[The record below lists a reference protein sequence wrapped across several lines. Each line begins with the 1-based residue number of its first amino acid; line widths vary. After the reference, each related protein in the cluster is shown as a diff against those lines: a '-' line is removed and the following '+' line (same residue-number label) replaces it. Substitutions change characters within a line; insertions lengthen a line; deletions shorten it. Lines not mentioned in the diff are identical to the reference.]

1 MWASSKRIRCK
12 YKSIGKRKVQTWI
25 GDKRVTNWIT
35 WRIIHVQP
43 WVLGTVNILLSKFQD
58 LSNNSCLTPLLL
70 PPLLVPLG
78 RDSVPRPA
86 IFFHQYKPCFGAS
99 SVSVYLTYLSLKFM
113 LPHNRQ
119 HTNTAMHGCTCK
131 VSVTPHPHRALSNP
145 VRAVRRIK
153 GGPFIPHLGEYHQ
166 LSSDENP
173 CYMLLYSLVDRDPYR
188 GLSLSLYIYTYITCN
203 NIYNWVVKSLKCYNY
218 IK

>member
-1 MWASSKRIRCK
+1 M
-12 YKSIGKRKVQTWI
+12 
-25 GDKRVTNWIT
+25 
-35 WRIIHVQP
+35 IHVQP
-43 WVLGTVNILLSKFQD
+43 WVLGTVNILSKFQD
-58 LSNNSCLTPLLL
+58 LSPLCSASIACPIGKRFRATTCNLFS
-70 PPLLVPLG
+70 
-78 RDSVPRPA
+78 SV
-86 IFFHQYKPCFGAS
+86 QTTCFGAS
-99 SVSVYLTYLSLKFM
+99 SVSVLYLTYLSLKFM

-188 GLSLSLYIYTYITCN
+188 GLSLSLYIYIPT
-203 NIYNWVVKSLKCYNY
+203 
-218 IK
+218 